1 MNKNFLFLA
10 FMGLLLCFTSC
21 KDDNLK
27 PIVTLDQ
34 LGKGAYTRLVELTN
48 GEYDF
53 QNIGTTTYE
62 YTIEFVDEDQ
72 GNLVSQYDINVEFVD
87 NNPDL
92 PTAGHDVSGASRLY
106 RSFSSSEFETNAN
119 GFKQLTVRVPLS
131 ELLTLFEITGDDL
144 VAADLFN
151 FACSVTTTDGRVFNF
166 DNSTG
171 AVNGSAFQGFFN
183 NTVKITCPMTD
194 TQFVGE
200 YELAFVTDSEA
211 NGLGGSLLPG
221 VVTLRTVPGSTTK
234 REFTVCYLPSF
245 FPLPDCY
252 EINIQMDFV
261 CFKVDMITSGTDGLG
276 CIDELILKA
285 TNTSY
290 EIADINDNNSVI
302 TLEYNENAS
311 DCASLGG
318 VDAVSVITLTKV

>member
-151 FACSVTTTDGRVFNF
+151 FACAVTTTDGRVFNF

-183 NTVKITCPMTD
+183 NTVKVTCPMGD
-194 TQFVGE
+194 SQFTGDYLLE
-200 YELAFVTDSEA
+200 YVTDPSA
-211 NGLGGSLLPG
+211 VGFGVSIDPG
-221 VVTLRTVPGSTTK
+221 VVTLRTVAGSTTK
-234 REFTVCYLPSF
+234 RAFDACYLPNYGCF
-245 FPLPDCY
+245 NM
-252 EINIQMDFV
+252 EVQMDFV
-261 CFKVDMITSGTDGLG
+261 CFKVDMITSNSGVG
-276 CIDELILKA
+276 CNDFLILRS
-285 TNTSY
+285 TGESY
-290 EIADINDNNSVI
+290 PLADINDNNSVI
-302 TLEYNENAS
+302 TLEYRETFS
-311 DCASLGG
+311 DCGG
-318 VDAVSVITLTKV
+318 EDFVHVFTLTKV